1 MSDVDAFTALAEK
14 LPPDQRARLLA
25 MSIQLKNL
33 PPDDELSVA
42 LGVVSQKS
50 ITVCNS
56 LDVGRL
62 NIEPV
67 GSFGVRIP
75 DE

>member
-1 MSDVDAFTALAEK
+1 MSKPLAL
-14 LPPDQRARLLA
+14 
-25 MSIQLKNL
+25 
-33 PPDDELSVA
+33 LSVTTEF
-42 LGVVSQKS
+42 GDWRHSRVVSQKS

-56 LDVGRL
+56 LDVGGL
-62 NIEPV
+62 NIEKV